1 MEWRDSNSRLEGEG
15 EWGSEEGR
23 VRRGSG
29 EAREGRVS
37 KEDVYTFATVAV

>member
-1 MEWRDSNSRLEGEG
+1 MERLQQSAGGG

-29 EAREGRVS
+29 EAREGRVRRGS
-37 KEDVYTFATVAV
+37 GEAREGRVS